1 MRKSFFAK
9 GISLT
14 IFFLMLFCAL
24 TFAADKNADKNIVR
38 VQGRIMELDLKKGTM
53 VISERMFVWDQKTT
67 FHNEKGAPVTIEK
80 LRIKAWVY
88 IEGEND
94 EVHKRWVA
102 KKVYLLPKYIGRKER
117 HLYSFIPED

>member
-1 MRKSFFAK
+1 MRKFLFVK

-14 IFFLMLFCAL
+14 IFFLTVFCAL
-24 TFAADKNADKNIVR
+24 TFAAEMNIVR

-67 FHNEKGAPVTIEK
+67 FHNETGAPVTIEK